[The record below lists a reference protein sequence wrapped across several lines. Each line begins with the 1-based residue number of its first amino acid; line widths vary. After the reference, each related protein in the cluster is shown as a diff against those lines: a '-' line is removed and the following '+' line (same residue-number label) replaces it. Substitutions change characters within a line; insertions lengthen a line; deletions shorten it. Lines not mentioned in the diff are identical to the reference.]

1 MQINNAAPAIVFT
14 ILFALQSQA
23 LAQDPKIGSATAAKN
38 KVEGVIQGQSEALST
53 GSAIFT
59 NETVRTGETGVA
71 NLVFRDNTNLSVGPI
86 SEVHLDKFV
95 YDPDG
100 SSGRVVLDATT
111 VSYTHLD
118 VYKRQDDMLPKTRR
132 VRVRDV
138 EVATPLLPAA
148 AERYKSSLVVCDP

>member
-71 NLVFRDNTNLSVGPI
+71 NLVFLDKTNLSVGPI
-86 SEVHLDKFV
+86 SEVHLARI
-95 YDPDG
+95 P
-100 SSGRVVLDATT
+100 RMM
-111 VSYTHLD
+111 H
-118 VYKRQDDMLPKTRR
+118 
-132 VRVRDV
+132 
-138 EVATPLLPAA
+138 
-148 AERYKSSLVVCDP
+148 